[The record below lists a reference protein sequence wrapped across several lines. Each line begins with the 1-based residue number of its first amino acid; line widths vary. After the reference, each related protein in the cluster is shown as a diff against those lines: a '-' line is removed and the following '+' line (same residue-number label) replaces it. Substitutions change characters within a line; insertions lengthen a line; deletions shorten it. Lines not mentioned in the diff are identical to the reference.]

1 MWDFAFDNDYEDF
14 ESGNLD
20 WSSQY
25 DDCGSWRDYDED

>member
-20 WSSQY
+20 WSSTY
-25 DDCGSWRDYDED
+25 NDEGEWDD

>member
-1 MWDFAFDNDYEDF
+1 MWDFALGNDFEDF